1 MVIQTLDPCTFMG
14 SMVIIINDGPPVT
27 RNANAGEYV
36 IDQVKSTR
44 VLDSNSAGNPF
55 LT

>member
-1 MVIQTLDPCTFMG
+1 MG
-14 SMVIIINDGPPVT
+14 SMVTIINDVT
-27 RNANAGEYV
+27 RNTNDGEYV

-44 VLDSNSAGNPF
+44 VLDSNSEGNPF